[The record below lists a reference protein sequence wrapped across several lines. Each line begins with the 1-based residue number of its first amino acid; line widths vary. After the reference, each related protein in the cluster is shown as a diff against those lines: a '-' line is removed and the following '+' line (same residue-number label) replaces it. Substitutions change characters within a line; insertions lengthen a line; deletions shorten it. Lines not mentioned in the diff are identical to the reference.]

1 VRRAPIL
8 IALIV
13 TALAPASSAS
23 SALAD
28 DPAAPTITLLAPTN
42 GTPVILDEKHA
53 PTFSWKID
61 YPATPS
67 NPVIFFQLS
76 TDPTFQGQKY
86 SESRVCDAAN
96 PACFTSLKAA
106 SYWWYSSTGGK
117 GAPPKGEVTL
127 YWRVTVTY
135 SFAHDPAASDPRTLK
150 GGGAAAA
157 APDKP
162 NVPVVPDSEAPRLS
176 VDGAAA
182 NRGEK
187 ARILF
192 HVWDNQGVVT
202 TTARLLYQGHV
213 LARTTTTL
221 TNVSWSYTYVYW
233 FRVPKWFRL
242 GTYSACI
249 AARDRAKN
257 SVQRCAPVRVRR

>member
-1 VRRAPIL
+1 MRRAPIL

-28 DPAAPTITLLAPTN
+28 DPPPPTITLLSPAN
-42 GTPVILDEKHA
+42 GTAVQLDEKHP

-61 YPATPS
+61 YPAAPS

-86 SESRVCDAAN
+86 SESRVCDSAN
-96 PACFTSLKAA
+96 PACFTSLTAA

-117 GAPPKGEVTL
+117 GAPAKGDVTL

-135 SFAHDPAASDPRTLK
+135 AFAHDPAASQAWTLK
-150 GGGAAAA
+150 GSAAA

-162 NVPVVPDSEAPRLS
+162 NVPVNPDTEAPRVS
-176 VDGAAA
+176 VEAAKA
-182 NRGEK
+182 KRGKK
-187 ARILF
+187 AHVLF
-192 HVWDNQGVVT
+192 HVWDNQGVVIA
-202 TTARLLYQGHV
+202 TARLLYKGHE
-213 LARTTTTL
+213 LGRAAKTF
-221 TNVSWSYTYVYW
+221 TNVSWSYSYEYW
-233 FRVPKWFRL
+233 FQVPKWFRI

-249 AARDRAKN
+249 GARDPAGN
-257 SVQRCAPVRVRR
+257 SAQRCAPVRVS